1 MEQQLTIPAAYI
13 QAMLNQAEQ
22 RGIDRA
28 MLLADIDLDMQALQ
42 SNQPCSAVAYGQLH
56 HRIIQTSGDDWFGML
71 SGGSVPPG
79 ALRFMCWVAVQT
91 KTLADAINEC
101 GRFFE
106 LCRGFK
112 VKQSYSVEGD
122 LAVSKIAKLDRL
134 PEYEFT
140 ALIDA
145 ADPMTLKSTLAAW
158 HGFLSWL
165 VGREIP
171 LQAMYYTFANQD
183 DNKHRYEVFY
193 QHDFCGYSYPAI
205 YLTMPVIQQEQN
217 IDEFLAKAPYY
228 AFNRAAHST
237 DTVAQRVKSLMAKKM
252 GSDLPQAMEIASS
265 LHMSVTSLHRKLAQ
279 EASSFQKIKD
289 ETRMEAAI
297 LYLNSPNMSTQDVA
311 ALVGFDD
318 PSTFSRSFKKWTG
331 LPPGEYRKKLL
342 SATAASDKL

>member
-1 MEQQLTIPAAYI
+1 VEQQLTIPAAYI

-28 MLLADIDLDMQALQ
+28 ELLADIELDMQALQ

-71 SGGSVPPG
+71 SGGLVPTG

-91 KTLADAINEC
+91 KTLAEAINEC
-101 GRFFE
+101 GHFFE

-112 VKQSYSVEGD
+112 IKQSYSVEGEF
-122 LAVSKIAKLDRL
+122 AVSKMAKLEHL
-134 PEYEFT
+134 PAAEFD
-140 ALIDA
+140 ALIA
-145 ADPMTLKSTLAAW
+145 VADPMTLKSTLAAW

-165 VGREIP
+165 IGREIP
-171 LQAMYYTFANQD
+171 LQAMYYTFANPGG
-183 DNKHRYEVFY
+183 NKHCYEVYY
-193 QHDFCGYSYPAI
+193 QQDFCGYSYSAKF
-205 YLTMPVIQQEQN
+205 LSMPVIQQADN

-228 AFNRAAHST
+228 AFNRTAHSS
-237 DTVAQRVKSLMAKKM
+237 DTVTQRVKSLMAKKM
-252 GSDLPQAMEIASS
+252 GTELPQAMEIASS

-297 LYLNSPNMSTQDVA
+297 LYLNSPTMSTQEVA

-342 SATAASDKL
+342 SATGASGKL